1 MALQSQIITLQS
13 VLVTTFLYGP
23 TSPDP
28 IAHQLSNIYAA
39 SRVAAAS
46 SVEVLAALQERLQDE
61 RPLTPRSMHSITA
74 RSNPTHAP
82 SIAPS
87 QSISQAPSQHTT
99 SHAPTHHTSYVPTHA
114 PSYAASQS
122 RSRARS
128 QTLSH
133 APTYVSHHKTSHA
146 PSHSPSYHTSHAPSR
161 ALTLPPTG
169 TGTKSASTALMK
181 YDAPR
186 TSHMRSSSPVN
197 TTILDWRDRTATDIT
212 SMTGPTSTS
221 MQSASDDLYCS
232 YAVDLQRDGTK
243 SLSACITSN
252 PSPYCPHCKGDLHMS
267 PGKAWE
273 ISKWDN
279 DCERT
284 FQVQNRFVV
293 KCHRDGPDGQYCCVI
308 CTKYAD
314 ADTVC
319 GDVKAL
325 VKHLSDEHD
334 LRELKHEED
343 IVEVI
348 EQPVSRRDSGIGY
361 GSARGSRRSASLA
374 SSRRRKS
381 LPGYEREVD
390 IFEVGRSRR

>member
-1 MALQSQIITLQS
+1 M
-13 VLVTTFLYGP
+13 
-23 TSPDP
+23 DP
-28 IAHQLSNIYAA
+28 IAHQLSNVYAA
-39 SRVAAAS
+39 SRAAATS
-46 SVEVLAALQERLQDE
+46 SVEILAVLQERLQDD
-61 RPLTPRSMHSITA
+61 RPLTPRSMHSTTA
-74 RSNPTHAP
+74 RSSPTHAP

-87 QSISQAPSQHTT
+87 HSISQVASQHTASAGPSHIVSYTPTHAT
-99 SHAPTHHTSYVPTHA
+99 SHAR
-114 PSYAASQS
+114 SQS

-128 QTLSH
+128 QTISH
-133 APTYVSHHKTSHA
+133 TPTYASHHKTSHA
-146 PSHSPSYHTSHAPSR
+146 PSYSHSPSHHTSHPPSR
-161 ALTLPPTG
+161 ALTLPPTA
-169 TGTKSASTALMK
+169 TGTSSTSTALLK
-181 YDAPR
+181 YHAPPR
-186 TSHMRSSSPVN
+186 TSHVRSSSPVN
-197 TTILDWRDRTATDIT
+197 TTILDWRKGTETDIT
-212 SMTGPTSTS
+212 SMTGLTMTS
-221 MQSASDDLYCS
+221 MQSAVSDLYCS
-232 YAVDLQRDGTK
+232 YAVDLQRDGTR
-243 SLSACITSN
+243 SLSPSITSS
-252 PSPYCPHCKGDLHMS
+252 PSPYCPHCKGGLHLS

-273 ISKWDN
+273 ISKWDH

-325 VKHLSDEHD
+325 IKHLSDEHD
-334 LRELKHEED
+334 IRELKHEED

-348 EQPVSRRDSGIGY
+348 EQPVSRRDSGIGN
-361 GSARGSRRSASLA
+361 GSARRSRRSASLA